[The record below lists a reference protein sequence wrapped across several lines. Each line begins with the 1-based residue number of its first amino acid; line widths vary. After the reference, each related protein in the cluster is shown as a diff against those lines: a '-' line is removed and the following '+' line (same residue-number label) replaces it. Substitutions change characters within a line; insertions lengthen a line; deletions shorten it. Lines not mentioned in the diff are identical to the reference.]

1 MKKIV
6 ICTNLDPAST
16 KAIESLVDQD
26 LLKDSQVEL
35 LHCFET
41 QIYTGE
47 YFINYYPTEEQ
58 YPAIEGEVLEILAP
72 LDKKLSSIA
81 SVNSKCIFSTNPK
94 EEVKEF
100 LNREKP
106 DLLIVATRGVTGFA
120 GLFNSSFADYM
131 LRHSPCDVLVL
142 RPR

>member
-100 LNREKP
+100 LKTIDTSNK
-106 DLLIVATRGVTGFA
+106 GVTMKALKEHFG
-120 GLFNSSFADYM
+120 
-131 LRHSPCDVLVL
+131 PLVDMKMASRL
-142 RPR
+142 L